1 MPHCGFRAATL
12 FSKNCQVLYLK
23 IELQSKELNCVKA
36 QTKET
41 KTKIQTITLLATTVF
56 PHLWSPLN
64 WGADKSRQFNVCP
77 HGRRDHL
84 LFPLPSPSPLQLVT
98 WLL

>member
-41 KTKIQTITLLATTVF
+41 KDQNPDNHSTRNNSF
-56 PHLWSPLN
+56 PTS
-64 WGADKSRQFNVCP
+64 
-77 HGRRDHL
+77 
-84 LFPLPSPSPLQLVT
+84 LVSFK
-98 WLL
+98 LGCR